1 MKLAKYIF
9 RSRLAFEPVDPL
21 GDGLREM
28 IQREQRDPNAFSL
41 ADDDFDAGS
50 FWQSMERDL
59 RSGGGLDFH
68 E

>member
-28 IQREQRDPNAFSL
+28 IRREQSETEAIQLLEDEFDVSLWRDMAQ
-41 ADDDFDAGS
+41 D
-50 FWQSMERDL
+50 M
-59 RSGGGLDFH
+59 H

>member
-28 IQREQRDPNAFSL
+28 IQREQSEPQAIRLHDEDCDNRMWSEVSF
-41 ADDDFDAGS
+41 DDIHG
-50 FWQSMERDL
+50 
-59 RSGGGLDFH
+59 
-68 E
+68 

>member
-28 IQREQRDPNAFSL
+28 IQREQSEAESIQLYDDEVDLSLWRDSP
-41 ADDDFDAGS
+41 
-50 FWQSMERDL
+50 
-59 RSGGGLDFH
+59 H
-68 E
+68 EMHGD

>member
-28 IQREQRDPNAFSL
+28 IQREQSEPQAIRLYDEDYDTRMWSEVNF
-41 ADDDFDAGS
+41 DDIHG
-50 FWQSMERDL
+50 
-59 RSGGGLDFH
+59 
-68 E
+68 

>member
-28 IQREQRDPNAFSL
+28 IQREQSEPQAIRLRDEDYDNRMWSEVNF
-41 ADDDFDAGS
+41 DDIHG
-50 FWQSMERDL
+50 
-59 RSGGGLDFH
+59 
-68 E
+68 